1 MQRFWI
7 AAGLIGVIF
16 LHSMTAFAE
25 TAALAP
31 AAPPTM
37 GYGMM
42 LARMVFML
50 AAVCALAIISLR
62 WGLKRLTN
70 VNSASQSIEVVSRAV
85 IEPRRAVLVLRV
97 GTRHLIVGTGEHG
110 MTPLGELSEE
120 EAEAMRA
127 KVAELQDV
135 RQQARPSFRKIFAA
149 TALADHSDK
158 KPAFVLE
165 SPKNS
170 ENVQSL

>member
-16 LHSMTAFAE
+16 LHSTTAFAE
-25 TAALAP
+25 TAVLAP
-31 AAPPTM
+31 AAPPPM

-50 AAVCALAIISLR
+50 AAVCALAVITLR
-62 WGLKRLTN
+62 WGLKRLTH
-70 VNSASQSIEVVSRAV
+70 VHSAGQSIEVVSRAV

-120 EAEAMRA
+120 EADAMRA
-127 KVAELQDV
+127 KVEEVHEA
-135 RQQARPSFRKIFAA
+135 RQQTRPSFRKIFAA
-149 TALADHSDK
+149 TALTNNSDK

-165 SPKNS
+165 SSQSS
-170 ENVQSL
+170 ENAQSL